1 MTHAGVLLPCMWQ
14 AKHFGCFAQQSPKF
28 INRSLRPISTLS
40 TLNDYHCYAA
50 THSATTQSKSI
61 YRRTL
66 PASYVIADQP
76 QCGPDTRQAAP
87 GSEAPKSAA
96 ARLWSRLA
104 TAMLLIAPA
113 PEAKCKHRS
122 IQPPTR
128 GTDGSSK
135 TTCRWARRG
144 TTAAGEGMMALGLG
158 APECDPPQGG
168 RHLAILRQRRLALP
182 TVRQPQTLQS
192 THATAS
198 KQRRSPH

>member
-1 MTHAGVLLPCMWQ
+1 MHHETFLVSLLNGRRNSSTVLYTPFQLLRRQMITI
-14 AKHFGCFAQQSPKF
+14 AMQQ
-28 INRSLRPISTLS
+28 
-40 TLNDYHCYAA
+40 
-50 THSATTQSKSI
+50 
-61 YRRTL
+61 RTL
-66 PASYVIADQP
+66 QQPSPNQYTDALSRRPFVIADQP
-76 QCGPDTRQAAP
+76 QCGPDTKQAAP

-113 PEAKCKHRS
+113 PEAKCIHRS
-122 IQPPTR
+122 IRPPTR
-128 GTDGSSK
+128 ETDGSNK
-135 TTCRWARRG
+135 TTYRWARRG

-158 APECDPPQGG
+158 APECDPPQDGK
-168 RHLAILRQRRLALP
+168 HLAMLRQRRLALP